1 MTDAND
7 GRHMSGDIDVGIG
20 DPDVAAIDI
29 LADVAVMTL
38 VIVANSLVTK
48 FWPNASLVHR
58 CCLRVHFTF
67 FTGSGFVEVTCL
79 NHSFSIES
87 IKL

>member
-38 VIVANSLVTK
+38 VIVANSFVTK

-67 FTGSGFVEVTCL
+67 FTGSGFVDVKCL

-87 IKL
+87 M